1 MKTRRMKM
9 GALAQDERGAA
20 LIAAL
25 MLTLVLSALGFVAV
39 KSTTR
44 SMSQTSNYKIRA
56 QAGVA
61 SESALLFTTDRV
73 GQKSSQYWDFMRAR
87 SEREQGVTNSARDTI
102 ERGAYMVVTRAQYT
116 GTNNALQTP
125 TEDSK
130 ETGLFSTSDASQGS
144 MESGSSSEHAEFRVI
159 LRDPI
164 EGPPMEG
171 MQQNAGPGGSALCHK
186 KIALISEYRYNTST
200 RSDLASTNNTWA
212 RASAAGMGRHYQE
225 TIIGPVLCN

>member
-1 MKTRRMKM
+1 MMLRK
-9 GALAQDERGAA
+9 LANNERGAA

-39 KSTTR
+39 KTTTR
-44 SMSQTSNYKIRA
+44 SMSQTSNYKIRS

-73 GQKSSQYWDFMRAR
+73 GQKPSQYWDFMRAR
-87 SEREQGVTNSARDTI
+87 AERQQGVTNSARDDI
-102 ERGAYMVVTRAQYT
+102 ARGAYMVVTRAQYT
-116 GTNNALQTP
+116 GTNNALMTP
-125 TEDSK
+125 DGSN
-130 ETGLFSTSDASQGS
+130 ETGLFTTSNPTHGS
-144 MESGSSSEHAEFRVI
+144 MESANSAQHTEFRVI

-171 MQQNAGPGGSALCHK
+171 MQQNSGAGGGTLCHK

-200 RSDLASTNNTWA
+200 RSGLSNTNNTWA
-212 RASAAGMGRHYQE
+212 RASAAGLGRHYQE